1 MSRLIAHVMNR
12 RSCLALG
19 VALVGLAAQAQVL
32 SSPVPGVTPV
42 PKPGAIPHGTG
53 AGEHSPLSPIPPLKP
68 RDDVVPWSVLTDIG
82 TKIDVRRIVPVFPPE
97 VLALDQ
103 KKIRIQGFMM
113 PLEAG
118 EMQRRFLITSVPLT
132 CQFCTPGGPES
143 MVEVRTSKPVKYTQN
158 AVAVEG
164 KLSVLEKDPQGL
176 YYRLTDAVA
185 VR

>member
-1 MSRLIAHVMNR
+1 MPTPVS
-12 RSCLALG
+12 LG
-19 VALVGLAAQAQVL
+19 SVALLSRRVCVLAGAAWLVSAAQAQVL
-32 SSPVPGVTPV
+32 SSPVPGV
-42 PKPGAIPHGTG
+42 IPHGTG
-53 AGEHSPLSPIPPLKP
+53 AGEHSPLSPIAPLKP
-68 RDDVVPWSVLTDIG
+68 REDVVPWSVLTDIG
-82 TKIDVRRIVPVFPPE
+82 TKVDVRRIVPVFPPE
-97 VLALDQ
+97 VLGLNE

-143 MVEVRTSKPVKYTQN
+143 MVEVRTAKPVKYTTS

-164 KLSVLEKDPQGL
+164 KFWVMEKDPQGL
-176 YYRLTDAVA
+176 YYRLTDAVS

>member
-1 MSRLIAHVMNR
+1 MPAPLCSAAVNRVLSRRLW
-12 RSCLALG
+12 LAL
-19 VALVGLAAQAQVL
+19 ACVGMATAVQAQVL
-32 SSPVPGVTPV
+32 SSPVPGV
-42 PKPGAIPHGTG
+42 IPHGTG
-53 AGEHSPLSPIPPLKP
+53 AGEHSPLSPIAPLKR
-68 RDDVVPWSVLTDIG
+68 RDDVVAWSVLTDIG
-82 TKIDVRRIVPVFPPE
+82 TKVDVRRIVPVFPPE
-97 VLALDQ
+97 VLGLNE
-103 KKIRIQGFMM
+103 KKIRIQGFIM

-143 MVEVRTSKPVKYTQN
+143 MVEVRTSKPVKYTTN

-164 KLSVLEKDPQGL
+164 KFWVMEKDPQGL